1 MDRNELENAVIVDF
15 PLRGEWVAVN
25 TPARRIPSH
34 GTDIL
39 GQRYAYDFVQMKN
52 NKLFQGSNLGYL
64 FLGVPTKK
72 SFCFQEN
79 IYAVLEGEVVVVRD
93 GMKEHKRLNPFLD
106 TIRAYNRAMW
116 LSKQMR
122 KYGED
127 NIDLHSII
135 GNHVIIKHDGYYSAY
150 AHIHPDTITVK
161 PGQKVKSGE
170 LLGKVGHT
178 GNSTAPHL
186 HFQLMDSLTLLKAKG
201 IPCAF
206 RELEIMEEGEWKKVA
221 NIVPEYQV
229 PYRS

>member
-1 MDRNELENAVIVDF
+1 MNEMENAVIVDF

-39 GQRYAYDFVQMKN
+39 GQRYAYDFVKMEK
-52 NKLFQGSNLGYL
+52 NKLFKGSSLAYL
-64 FLGVPTKK
+64 FLGIPTKN
-72 SFCFQEN
+72 SFCHQEN
-79 IYAVLEGEVVVVRD
+79 IYAVSEGEVVVVRE
-93 GMKEHKRLNPFLD
+93 GLKENKRLNPFLD
-106 TIRAYNRAMW
+106 TIRAYHRAMW

-122 KYGED
+122 KYGEE
-127 NIDLHSII
+127 NIDLHRII
-135 GNHVIIKHDGYYSAY
+135 GNHVILKHDGYYSAY
-150 AHIHPDTITVK
+150 AHIHPGTITVK
-161 PGQKVKSGE
+161 LGQQVKKGE

-206 RELEIMEEGEWKKVA
+206 REMELMNEGKWSKVT
-221 NIVPEYQV
+221 NVVPEYQV
-229 PYRS
+229 PYRG